1 MKGLRL
7 LFAVLL
13 VLTGFSGARATDA
26 DDTARAATRRGAT
39 NTVSGTT
46 RQKSNVSTPTPSSGT
61 SRQIT
66 GTERATT
73 QRTVGTRTNTTKTT
87 SRTPQTDTRNTSAR
101 TATNVLP
108 RAVSTTPSVEERT
121 PITVRSATRTPT
133 STRTSRS
140 AVRLPARSSISRSAT
155 SVPDTTN
162 TARANVMSANYT
174 KCRDIFYS
182 CMDEFCANKDSQL
195 KRCACSSRVNEFDGV
210 QEQLNTAEEKML
222 DFSQRLLTVNMD
234 REDAAALFTATEGEL
249 AFNKPDTS
257 ASQRTL
263 DKITKNLSQSFDS
276 SVFEQNLSPI
286 SLSLNEDLAFD
297 TIDSL
302 QGASTTLK
310 TGPGL
315 YSAALPVC
323 REMTL
328 EQCTQDE
335 LDLAESGY
343 LMAIEKDCNTVYK
356 TYVTQTDQAREKIR
370 EGSAL
375 LDMARLDIHQKRNSD
390 DILTC
395 KSKMLDMLS
404 NESVCG
410 TNLGKCLDTT
420 GRYIDPS
427 TGEVFLTPNL
437 AQLTTLI
444 TRPTGD
450 TTWTSA
456 NPNFVEYLNSKKKFL
471 DPATEKCQ
479 DISDYVWDAFIE
491 DALAQI
497 KLAQDAKLE
506 EVRQSCTTL
515 TAQCLNKS
523 AESLADF
530 DARALSTF
538 GVIADLTVNA
548 MCETVRSSCT
558 ALLDYTG
565 ETTNDW
571 EQGITDITTDKTYD
585 TIMKTCREIG
595 RACIIEKCK
604 SISGNFG
611 LCENIDTSINRKS
624 IINRSACWNEV
635 EQCVRSANRD
645 ALLHSFELLAQRGTI
660 YNSTSTSTNT
670 NFPKN
675 SFYTHVYGNYY
686 KNGQETKTL
695 YSPEENCTIPGN
707 EGKCINDICS
717 ADCVEDAETY
727 DCKACRIAEQIW
739 GNCEAPP
746 ETQLADTSSNSE
758 SKHHNQILTPTNTS
772 TDTTTLLYWFAVN
785 TGTANSID
793 SCRDT
798 SCGPG
803 ATMRENVDGSFTC
816 IPKTDQT
823 DDGEYCPNTPTG
835 GTQYKTYG
843 NIKNCCL
850 PSNDFD
856 DFGNCCHGTL
866 VTISNTKICLPS
878 NSSNISVLQI
888 NNTPEDN
895 GYYFGGINYLICLGK
910 ITGAEGE
917 EVAGFP
923 KGNTVNCSGQFIMA
937 HPSTGIYYAPNY
949 NISGSTTTYP
959 TLSFKLEDGAAV
971 CTLTHNG
978 TTWTPGSGCPDNID
992 LTNTNWL
999 VTY

>member
-46 RQKSNVSTPTPSSGT
+46 RQKSNISSPTPSSGT

-87 SRTPQTDTRNTSAR
+87 SRSPQTDTRNTSAR

-155 SVPDTTN
+155 SAPDTTN

-670 NFPKN
+670 NFPTN

-717 ADCVEDAETY
+717 ADCGEDAETY

-835 GTQYKTYG
+835 GIQYKTYG
-843 NIKNCCL
+843 NTRNCCTKGT
-850 PSNDFD
+850 FD
-856 DFGNCCHGTL
+856 SYGNCCANGT
-866 VTISNTKICLPS
+866 VTISNTKFCAPANTTSIDVLEVT
-878 NSSNISVLQI
+878 NISD
-888 NNTPEDN
+888 NNHYLDGT
-895 GYYFGGINYLICLGK
+895 NYLVCLGTLEHGGASDATDTYPSGRT
-910 ITGAEGE
+910 ITCTGRF
-917 EVAGFP
+917 V
-923 KGNTVNCSGQFIMA
+923 VA
-937 HPSTGIYYAPNY
+937 HPTTGIYYAPNY
-949 NISGSTTTYP
+949 DINDSPQTYP
-959 TLSFKLEDGAAV
+959 TLSFKYDNGNNT

-978 TTWTPGSGCPDNID
+978 TTWAPGTGCPDDINLAD
-992 LTNTNWL
+992 TNWL